1 MDRVGFQQRAAAF
14 LIDLGVV
21 MIAAHLIVLVDV
33 LLNESGSYN
42 YFGVISAGG
51 TALLIFSYGLMEF
64 LSTGTLGKHIMGLT
78 IAMDDGASALRGRLM
93 RRWAIKQAPI
103 FFGALATLLFIVS
116 DRGGPWRYRFDPSVR
131 DGLFIFAWIDV
142 AVAVILLIFVIVGC
156 LRVRLPSHQAFHD
169 AIAGTAI
176 YRRMDVLPTRGF
188 AALVPQAVLAEP
200 ASPPP
205 VPPSLDVEHS

>member
-33 LLNESGSYN
+33 LLNESNSYN
-42 YFGVISAGG
+42 YFGVVSAGG
-51 TALLIFSYGLMEF
+51 TALLLLCYGLLEF

-78 IAMDDGASALRGRLM
+78 IAMDDGAPAMRGRLM
-93 RRWAIKQAPI
+93 RRWAIKQSPI
-103 FFGALATLLFIVS
+103 FFGGLATLLFIVS
-116 DRGGPWRYRFDPSVR
+116 DRGGPGRFDPSVR
-131 DGLFIFAWIDV
+131 DGLFVFAWIDA
-142 AVAVILLIFVIVGC
+142 AVAVILLIFVIIGC
-156 LRVRLPSHQAFHD
+156 MRVRQPSRQAFHD

-188 AALVPQAVLAEP
+188 AALVPQAALAEP
-200 ASPPP
+200 ASPP

>member
-1 MDRVGFQQRAAAF
+1 
-14 LIDLGVV
+14 
-21 MIAAHLIVLVDV
+21 
-33 LLNESGSYN
+33 
-42 YFGVISAGG
+42 
-51 TALLIFSYGLMEF
+51 
-64 LSTGTLGKHIMGLT
+64 
-78 IAMDDGASALRGRLM
+78 M

-116 DRGGPWRYRFDPSVR
+116 DRGGPGRFDPSVR
-131 DGLFIFAWIDV
+131 DGLFIFAWIDA
-142 AVAVILLIFVIVGC
+142 AVAVILLIFVIIGC

-176 YRRMDVLPTRGF
+176 YRRMDVLPGRGF

-200 ASPPP
+200 ASRPP

>member
-21 MIAAHLIVLVDV
+21 MIVAHLIVLVDV
-33 LLNESGSYN
+33 LVNESGSYN
-42 YFGVISAGG
+42 YFGVVSAGG
-51 TALLIFSYGLMEF
+51 TALLILSYGLMEF

-78 IAMDDGASALRGRLM
+78 IAMDDGAPALRGRLM

-103 FFGALATLLFIVS
+103 FFGALATFLFIVS
-116 DRGGPWRYRFDPSVR
+116 DRGGPLYRFDSSVR

-142 AVAVILLIFVIVGC
+142 ALAVILLVFVIIGC
-156 LRVRLPSHQAFHD
+156 LRVRQPSRQAFHD

-176 YRRMDVLPTRGF
+176 YRRMDVLSTRGF
-188 AALVPQAVLAEP
+188 AALVPHAALAEP

>member
-33 LLNESGSYN
+33 LLNETGGYN
-42 YFGVISAGG
+42 YFGVVSAGG

-64 LSTGTLGKHIMGLT
+64 LSSGTLGKRIMGLA
-78 IAMDDGASALRGRLM
+78 IAMEDGAPALRGRLM

-103 FFGALATLLFIVS
+103 FFGGLATFLFIVS
-116 DRGGPWRYRFDPSVR
+116 DPGGPGRFDRYIR
-131 DGLFIFAWIDV
+131 DGLFVFAWIDAGV
-142 AVAVILLIFVIVGC
+142 ALILLIFVIVGC
-156 LRVRLPSHQAFHD
+156 LRVRLPSRQAFHD
-169 AIAGTAI
+169 AIAGTAV
-176 YRRMDVLPTRGF
+176 YRRMDVLATRGF
-188 AALVPQAVLAEP
+188 AALMPNVTMAEKS
-200 ASPPP
+200 SPPP